1 MGIPHE
7 SIGRIPNMA
16 DAIPSLWND
25 TYQKID
31 RNFANLDGRMQNK
44 ETGGLPAAA
53 IVASETDLN
62 GYTESTLLYLSTAGT
77 YNNMPAGCTGGFLL
91 VLKGSS
97 GGSPAQQL
105 LFADNQ
111 SCLYMRKK
119 VGETWSAW
127 EKINNDQVSAGVEAG
142 QIGGAALRGDEL
154 DLNRF
159 NAAGFYYLLYDKD
172 NYVNCPTGFTG
183 GFLQVLKGASPAAP
197 VIQICYSQTAKTIY
211 TRRGSGAAGSETWGE
226 WIKTADSDML
236 AYAASHGQIGARA
249 LVSGKLNLN
258 TYNEPGSY
266 YLLLSEG
273 YLNAPTGFTG
283 GFLDV
288 YKGGSPTAPVLQICY
303 RQTGEQ
309 MFMRYG
315 SGAAGSETWGEWVKS
330 ADAAA
335 TANVEI
341 ARARNQI
348 GDVDPETAASPD
360 LNDYVETGNYLF
372 PSAKVSKNK
381 NFPVDNLFLWVFVR
395 SVSHRQSP
403 TKQIAVVAGTNAVY
417 QRHYAGSA
425 WSQWKELNPN
435 MTGATAGSAGSGG
448 MVPAPAAGKQDSY
461 LLGSGAWGKDADV
474 TAAKTA
480 GQIGGAALRGD
491 ELDLNRFNAAGFY
504 YLLYDK
510 DNYVNCPTGFT
521 GGFLQVLK
529 GASPAA
535 PVIQICYSQTAKTI
549 YTRRGS
555 GAAGSETWGEW
566 IKTADS
572 DILETAVGCGQ
583 IGNAVYVAEDGDL
596 DNYTASA
603 GTYYLG
609 ASLSLSHAPDGVT
622 CGFLTIDRV
631 SASGPVVQRFTQS
644 VTKSYIRVKNGGT
657 WSEWRKEIVDTDAV
671 TGATASAAGR
681 AGLVPAPAVADIGKY
696 LMADGAWGKDA
707 DVTAAKAAGQ
717 IGDITQQAG
726 AAVDLN
732 DYKATG
738 NYLFSSAQS
747 AAGNN
752 FPATNLVTWL
762 AVLSTGGSPTKQIA
776 LIAGTNAMYHR
787 YYAGSTWGPWVR
799 IGVPFPQSGSGIGE
813 WKVLQG
819 GEWDEATGTLLS
831 TAPCV
836 LPAGGS
842 WAYHVNAFLSDG
854 RYKTRYSGVAAGGTT
869 VAQAFTGRITVGF
882 CWRIA

>member
-16 DAIPSLWND
+16 DAVPSLWND

-62 GYTESTLLYLSTAGT
+62 GYTESTLLYLSVSGT
-77 YNNMPAGCTGGFLL
+77 YSNMPAGCTGGFLL

-97 GGSPAQQL
+97 GGSPVQQL
-105 LFADNQ
+105 LFAVNQ

-119 VGETWSAW
+119 VGATWSAW
-127 EKINNDQVSAGVEAG
+127 EKINNDQVAAGVEAG
-142 QIGGAALRGDEL
+142 QIGGASLRGDEL
-154 DLNRF
+154 DLNKF
-159 NAAGFYYLLYDKD
+159 NAAGFYYLLYDKN
-172 NYVNCPTGFTG
+172 NYANCPPGFTG
-183 GFLQVLKGASPAAP
+183 GFLHVLKGASPTAP
-197 VIQICYSQTAKTIY
+197 VIQICYSQSGRYIY
-211 TRRGSGAAGSETWGE
+211 TRRGSGTAGSETWE
-226 WIKTADSDML
+226 AWIKTADSDML
-236 AYAASHGQIGARA
+236 AYAASHGQIGGTS

-258 TYNEPGSY
+258 EYNEAGSY
-266 YLLLSEG
+266 YLLQG
-273 YLNAPTGFTG
+273 AYTNAPEGFTG
-283 GFLDV
+283 GFLDI
-288 YKGGSPTAPVLQICY
+288 YKGTSAAAPVLQICY
-303 RQTGEQ
+303 KQIGKT
-309 MFMRYG
+309 MYMRSG
-315 SGAAGSETWGEWVKS
+315 SGISGQETWGAWIKS
-330 ADAAA
+330 VDAEAI
-335 TANVEI
+335 ANIEL

-360 LNDYVETGNYLF
+360 LNDYVETGDYLF
-372 PSAKVSKNK
+372 PGAKVLKNK
-381 NFPVDNLFLWVFVR
+381 NFPVDNLVLWVFVR
-395 SVSHRQSP
+395 SVSHNQSP
-403 TKQIAVVAGTNAVY
+403 TKQIAVAAGANAIY
-417 QRHYAGSA
+417 QRHYAGA
-425 WSQWKELNPN
+425 VWSQWKELNPN
-435 MTGATAGSAGSGG
+435 MTGATADSAGSGG
-448 MVPAPAAGKQDSY
+448 MVPAPAAGKQGNY
-461 LLGSGAWGKDADV
+461 LLGDGTWGKDADV
-474 TAAKTA
+474 TAAKAA
-480 GQIGGAALRGD
+480 GQIGGASLRGD
-491 ELDLNRFNAAGFY
+491 ELDLNKFNAAGFY

-510 DNYVNCPTGFT
+510 NNYANCPPGFT
-521 GGFLQVLK
+521 GGFLHVLK
-529 GASPAA
+529 GASPTA
-535 PVIQICYSQTAKTI
+535 PVIQICYSQSGRYI

-555 GAAGSETWGEW
+555 GTAGSETWEAW

-572 DILETAVGCGQ
+572 GILEAAAANGQ
-583 IGNAVYVAEDGDL
+583 IGNAFYVAEDGDL
-596 DNYTASA
+596 DNYTAAA
-603 GTYYLG
+603 GTYYFG
-609 ASLSLSHAPDGVT
+609 SSLTLVNAPVGVT
-622 CGFLTIDRV
+622 HGFLTVDRV

-681 AGLVPAPAVADIGKY
+681 AGLVPAPAAGKQGSY
-696 LMADGAWGKDA
+696 LLGNGTWGKDA

-717 IGDITQQAG
+717 IGNISQQSGNAP
-726 AAVDLN
+726 DLN
-732 DYKATG
+732 DYKTTG

-762 AVLSTGGSPTKQIA
+762 AVLSTGASPTKQIA
-776 LIAGTNAMYHR
+776 LVAGTNAMYQR

-869 VAQAFTGRITVGF
+869 VAQAFADRITVGF